1 MGDQD
6 ERFPLHK
13 AAFFND
19 THSILQLINDGADL
33 YEQDMHG
40 NTALHIS
47 TMLGHREATAL
58 LLAHNAPV
66 KVKNAE
72 GWNCLMEAVSYGDR
86 QIITTM
92 LRNLKAQSRESLTS
106 RKPHLLKMLSE
117 LGDFYLELK
126 WDFHSWIP
134 LLSKMLPSDLCK
146 IYKHGTSIRLDT
158 TLVDFNERSWER
170 GDLSFIYNTASDKKS
185 KEHLVILDN
194 KAKVFQR
201 IRHEES
207 DTELDEEV
215 DVLMSSDVVSAQM
228 STKPIRFERIVS
240 GWFFK
245 HERSELVGDYNA
257 DYYSV
262 EGMSLVTRKRREHL
276 TAEDIKKNKAF
287 MQNLA
292 VGSTMAD
299 DEFKSLQHRKSL
311 PPPVRTPATWE
322 EYITAA
328 SGNPPPLGRP
338 QIIKQTTKSFKAVI
352 AMSEEFPLSVD
363 VLLDIL
369 EMVAPFKHLNKLRR
383 FCQARL
389 PPGFPVRVE
398 IPLLP
403 TISAKVTFQKF
414 EFRNDLISKMFK
426 IPRSYREDATR
437 FPQL

>member
-1 MGDQD
+1 MTEHEDQY
-6 ERFPLHK
+6 PLHR

-19 THSILQLINDGADL
+19 TRSIALLIKNGADL
-33 YEQDMHG
+33 YEQDKHG

-47 TMLGHREATAL
+47 TMLGHREATAV

-66 KVKNAE
+66 KTKNNE
-72 GWNCLMEAVSYGDR
+72 GWNSLMEAVSYGDR

-92 LRNLKAQSRESLTS
+92 LRKLKAQSRESMTS
-106 RKPHLLKMLSE
+106 RKPHLLKMLSDF
-117 LGDFYLELK
+117 GDFYLELK

-146 IYKHGTSIRLDT
+146 IYKRGTSIRLDT
-158 TLVDFNERSWER
+158 TLVDFNDRSWER
-170 GDLSFIYNTASDKKS
+170 GDISFIYNSGGEVAKDQ
-185 KEHLVILDN
+185 LVILDN

-207 DTELDEEV
+207 DAELDEEV
-215 DVLMSSDVVSAQM
+215 DVLMSSDIVSAQM
-228 STKPIRFERIVS
+228 STKPIRFERTVA
-240 GWFFK
+240 GWIFK
-245 HERSELVGDYNA
+245 HEKSEQVGEYEAN
-257 DYYSV
+257 YYTV

-292 VGSTMAD
+292 VGSAMAEE
-299 DEFKSLQHRKSL
+299 EFKSLQHRKSL
-311 PPPVRTPATWE
+311 PPPGRTPTTWE
-322 EYITAA
+322 DYLGAA
-328 SGNPPPLGRP
+328 PGLPPPLGRA
-338 QIIKQTTKSFKAVI
+338 QVVKQNVKNFKALI

-363 VLLDIL
+363 VLLDVL
-369 EMVAPFKHLNKLRR
+369 EIVAPFKHLNKLRR
-383 FCQARL
+383 FCEARL

-414 EFRNDLISKMFK
+414 VFRDDLSPKMFRV
-426 IPRSYREDATR
+426 PHSYREDANR
-437 FPQL
+437 FPDL